1 MTTYA
6 TIPKESEHLVPAAP
20 KESKRAGAIVVA
32 AVLMMF
38 AAGAGAA
45 ALSSKTATAP
55 AALAA
60 YDGSGVTW
68 DCAVPDSQ
76 VAASNGAS
84 SGTIESAGFS
94 VKGNGKT
101 LDSGKETTFKAG
113 EDVTF
118 EIKGNSDEASPYAW
132 SIKASLIDGYLLA
145 HDAPGCARCL
155 TRYCSRTCQMD
166 H

>member
-1 MTTYA
+1 
-6 TIPKESEHLVPAAP
+6 
-20 KESKRAGAIVVA
+20 
-32 AVLMMF
+32 MMF

-60 YDGSGVTW
+60 YDGSGVAW

-101 LDSGKETTFKAG
+101 LDSGKETTFNS

-118 EIKGNSDEASPYAW
+118 EINGNSDETSPYAW
-132 SIKASLIDGYLLA
+132 SIKNSLVDGYLDCGPLQLV
-145 HDAPGCARCL
+145 DASSSVMMGCLLDQAM
-155 TRYCSRTCQMD
+155 TVGN
-166 H
+166 

>member
-60 YDGSGVTW
+60 YDGSGVAW

-155 TRYCSRTCQMD
+155 TRYLEF
-166 H
+166 

>member
-6 TIPKESEHLVPAAP
+6 TIPKESVAAAP

-94 VKGNGKT
+94 VKGNT
-101 LDSGKETTFKAG
+101 VNF
-113 EDVTF
+113 
-118 EIKGNSDEASPYAW
+118 
-132 SIKASLIDGYLLA
+132 
-145 HDAPGCARCL
+145 
-155 TRYCSRTCQMD
+155 TR
-166 H
+166 